1 MHPSFLRM
9 ATLDA
14 KLRTLAMR
22 ADRRTLDQLLEIDKH
37 ASFVDR
43 TDYGLGYAKFMPG
56 SITATFSGDLK

>member
-1 MHPSFLRM
+1 
-9 ATLDA
+9 
-14 KLRTLAMR
+14 MR

-43 TDYGLGYAKFMPG
+43 TGDRTGYGLGYAKFMPG